1 MECIPVDKNVFLIF
15 CRISVDDVRLKLSSR
30 SKNKQGVPK
39 PSIEQSNE
47 DSDEYELGKDIK
59 DEKKRKA

>member
-1 MECIPVDKNVFLIF
+1 MECVPINKNVSLIF
-15 CRISVDDVRLKLSSR
+15 CRISVEDVRLKLSSSNK
-30 SKNKQGVPK
+30 SKQSAPK
-39 PSIEQSNE
+39 PVEQSSE